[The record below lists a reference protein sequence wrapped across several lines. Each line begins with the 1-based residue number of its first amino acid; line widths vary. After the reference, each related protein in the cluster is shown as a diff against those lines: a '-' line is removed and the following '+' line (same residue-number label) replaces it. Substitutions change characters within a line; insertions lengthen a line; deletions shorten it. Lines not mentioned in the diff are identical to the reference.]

1 MKVVLALRDDAL
13 FRSQSSRSSS
23 PNQEALSTRLQRGG
37 VMTFPAVPPLIG
49 LSYEA
54 NLLLQHKHMTVVE
67 IFL

>member
-23 PNQEALSTRLQRGG
+23 PNQALSTRLQRGG